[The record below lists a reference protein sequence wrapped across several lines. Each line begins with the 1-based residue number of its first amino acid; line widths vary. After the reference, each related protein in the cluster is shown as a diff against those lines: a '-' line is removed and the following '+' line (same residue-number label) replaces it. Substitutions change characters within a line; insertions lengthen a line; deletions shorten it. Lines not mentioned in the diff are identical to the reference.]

1 MKQGVKEGTVRGE
14 YKKYTDAE
22 IIEVISK
29 YETIKD
35 LRASD
40 DISFYFLANRRG
52 LKKYLPVK
60 RTKAMNIVGSALEK
74 RLADKEAKLLL
85 EPKVKGKPGR
95 PRKEKPEKPV
105 KDHNKPVKS
114 IQLYK
119 AIFVDGVKICG
130 RCFLNETKTSKSTLC
145 KDCNRVYSRK
155 YAYELPHVPWN
166 VKQEYCNTTI
176 NHYEKTFEIGIRVDE
191 KVERYLTLV
200 GYGFIFKE
208 VDENIWK

>member
-1 MKQGVKEGTVRGE
+1 MKKGVKNGTVRGN

-22 IIEVISK
+22 IIDVIFK

-40 DISFYFLANRRG
+40 DMSFYFLANRRG
-52 LKKYLPVK
+52 LKKYLPIK

-74 RLADKEAKLLL
+74 RLADKEKELLE
-85 EPKVKGKPGR
+85 EPKVKGKTGR
-95 PRKEKPEKPV
+95 SKIEKTV
-105 KDHNKPVKS
+105 KDHNKPIRD
-114 IQLYK
+114 IQIYK
-119 AIFVDGVKICG
+119 HTFIDGYKVCG
-130 RCFLNETKTSKSTLC
+130 RCFINEPKTPNSTLC
-145 KDCNRVYSRK
+145 KDCQKVYVRK
-155 YAYELPHVPWN
+155 HAYEQDHVPYN
-166 VKQEYCNTTI
+166 VKGEYCNTI
-176 NHYEKTFEIGIRVDE
+176 IKHYEKTFELGIRVDE